1 MLLFS
6 AERGREGRKR
16 EEKRGDRGK
25 GERGQ
30 RKGREMVEE
39 GKERGEG
46 LLRFNLPGSLHT
58 KMFDTEMEIQRLT
71 GFSSLLSW

>member
-1 MLLFS
+1 MIVCCCSLLR
-6 AERGREGRKR
+6 EGGREGRKR
-16 EEKRGDRGK
+16 EGKRGDRGK

-39 GKERGEG
+39 GKERGDGERERG

-58 KMFDTEMEIQRLT
+58 NA
-71 GFSSLLSW
+71 